1 MSRGT
6 VVRSG
11 GRVLS
16 VLLAAGL
23 ALPVLVSPAHA
34 AEENGFTQ
42 SEPQP
47 PAATELEDL
56 GTSEV
61 MDGTGYPGNPELEA
75 ALVADEDRRLTEVR
89 TVASMVRWRNLDV
102 KTAYR
107 LSAGS
112 AYSLVLTS
120 RDEAYTV
127 ESLLEL
133 APQTFVRQPDGSFL
147 LSEHLVIQNGATLDL
162 SEPGGLEVK
171 MASDA
176 GGFVSIVNYG
186 GTLKLSGSEGN
197 PVTIRSWDRDKGM
210 DDTLTD
216 DGRAYIRSI
225 GGQVALN
232 YVELNDLGFWSGRT
246 GGLSLTGTDRPSTGT
261 LADFGR
267 DVKAGVEALNEVA
280 KPNPAA
286 SPVDG
291 VLPAGELPLPDVD
304 LTDPTYSYVSASI
317 TDTAIDGNAF
327 GLFIANANGV
337 DIKDTKVTGSL
348 ADGVV
353 MHRYVTNAAVGKTE
367 SSDNAGDGFVLSRAT
382 TGIVLSEV
390 TARDNRR
397 NGISIE
403 GQPLANGPSAT
414 GISLGRYG
422 NNSVANSTA
431 SGNGRYGIE
440 VIGGDNVGV
449 HANNVSANTMGI
461 VVRDGA
467 RNVSVV
473 GNQLRDQVNQ
483 GIAVR
488 DTVSGATVS
497 GNIVDGGE
505 IGIYVRDS
513 VAEVGRNTL
522 TGLTNHGITIVGQTE
537 GTDVAQ
543 NTIAGK
549 GPSAVDSRRADSV
562 TVSANT
568 TNAWNDTTPWYIMVR
583 NFFQPLTVLWLF
595 LALIVVFTAIK
606 GAGRSREKTHP
617 YADKIPL
624 TAITGS
630 ATSAGRRTAGNIGT

>member
-1 MSRGT
+1 MPL
-6 VVRSG
+6 V
-11 GRVLS
+11 GRRILPA
-16 VLLAAGL
+16 LLAVGL
-23 ALPVLVSPAHA
+23 ALPAVATPAFA
-34 AEENGFTQ
+34 AEAP
-42 SEPQP
+42 EPAPTSDLQP
-47 PAATELEDL
+47 TSDNEIGDL
-56 GTSEV
+56 GTATV
-61 MDGTGYPGNPELEA
+61 ADGTDYPGNPELEA

-147 LSEHLVIQNGATLDL
+147 LSEHLVVQNGATLDL
-162 SEPGGLEVK
+162 SEPGGLELK
-171 MASDA
+171 LASDA
-176 GGFVSIVNYG
+176 KGFVSIVNYG

-197 PVTIRSWDRDKGM
+197 PVSIRSWDRDKGT

-232 YVELNDLGFWSGRT
+232 YVELSQMGFWSGRT

-261 LADFGR
+261 LATFGR
-267 DVKAGVEALNEVA
+267 DVKAGVEALNGA
-280 KPNPAA
+280 QSPDSPQA
-286 SPVDG
+286 PVDG

-317 TDTAIDGNAF
+317 SDTVIDGNAF

-337 DIKDTKVTGSL
+337 DIKDTKVRGSL
-348 ADGVV
+348 ADGMV

-367 SSDNAGDGFVLSRAT
+367 SSGNAGDGFVLSRAT

-431 SGNGRYGIE
+431 AGNGRYGIE

-449 HANNVSANTMGI
+449 HANNITGNTMGI

-473 GNQLRDQVNQ
+473 GNQLRDQVSQ

-488 DTVSGATVS
+488 DTVLDATVS

-513 VAEVGRNTL
+513 IADVGRNTL
-522 TGLTNHGITIVGQTE
+522 TGLTNHGITIVGATE
-537 GTDVAQ
+537 GTSIAQ

-549 GPSAVDSRRADSV
+549 GPSAVDSRRSEDITV
-562 TVSANT
+562 TGNT
-568 TNAWNDTTPWYIMVR
+568 TSAWNDTTPWLIALK
-583 NFFQPLTVLWLF
+583 NFFQPLTVLWLL
-595 LALIVVFTAIK
+595 LAMIVVFTAIK
-606 GAGRSREKTHP
+606 GAGRSRDKKHP
-617 YADKIPL
+617 YEDKVPL
-624 TAITGS
+624 TVITGS
-630 ATSAGRRTAGNIGT
+630 TTGGRRTAGLGL

>member
-1 MSRGT
+1 MNRRPSSLR
-6 VVRSG
+6 RH
-11 GRVLS
+11 RLPCA
-16 VLLAAGL
+16 LLALGV
-23 ALPVLVSPAHA
+23 ALPALAAPAHA
-34 AEENGFTQ
+34 LDETGAAGQPDPRPSAEASIG
-42 SEPQP
+42 
-47 PAATELEDL
+47 DL
-56 GTSEV
+56 GTTEV
-61 MDGTGYPGNPELEA
+61 MDGTDYPGNPELEA

-107 LSAGS
+107 LAAGS

-162 SEPGGLEVK
+162 SEPGGLELR

-176 GGFVSIVNYG
+176 QGFVSIVNYG

-197 PVTIRSWDRDKGM
+197 PVRIRSWDRDKGT

-232 YVELNDLGFWSGRT
+232 YVELHNMGFWSGRT

-261 LADFGR
+261 LATFGR
-267 DVKAGVEALNEVA
+267 DVKAGVEALKDAPGTES
-280 KPNPAA
+280 PQQ
-286 SPVDG
+286 PVDG

-317 TDTAIDGNAF
+317 TDTTIDGNAF

-337 DIKDTKVTGSL
+337 DIKDTTVRNSL

-367 SSDNAGDGFVLSRAT
+367 ASDNAGDGFVLSRAT

-414 GISLGRYG
+414 GIALGRYG

-431 SGNGRYGIE
+431 EGNGRYGIE
-440 VIGGDNVGV
+440 VVGGDNVGV
-449 HANNVSANTMGI
+449 HANNISGNTMGI

-473 GNQLRDQVNQ
+473 GNQLRDQVSQ

-488 DTVSGATVS
+488 DTVSDATVS

-513 VAEVGRNTL
+513 IAEVGRNTL
-522 TGLTNHGITIVGQTE
+522 TGLTNHGITIVGATQ
-537 GTDVAQ
+537 GTAIAQ
-543 NTIAGK
+543 NTIAGQ
-549 GPSAVDSRRADSV
+549 GPSAVDSRRAAEV
-562 TVSANT
+562 TIEGNT
-568 TNAWNDTTPWYIMVR
+568 TSAWNDTTPWYIMLR
-583 NFFQPLTVLWLF
+583 NFFQPLTVLWLL
-595 LALIVVFTAIK
+595 LALIVVVTAVK
-606 GAGRSREKTHP
+606 GAGRSRDRQHP

-630 ATSAGRRTAGNIGT
+630 ATSGRRTAGPAL